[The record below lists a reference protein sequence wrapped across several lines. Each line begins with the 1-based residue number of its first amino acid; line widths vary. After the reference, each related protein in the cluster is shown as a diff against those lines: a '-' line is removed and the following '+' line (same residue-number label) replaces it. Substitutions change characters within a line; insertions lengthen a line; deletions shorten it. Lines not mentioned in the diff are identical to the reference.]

1 MVVYNRTRSN
11 VVNSE
16 VGFAHKETWEACP
29 TTPRVGGVHSLSN
42 DTFTADQGGRCY
54 DWRSDYHQA
63 VYSMKIGD
71 YGTECRILKK
81 WVDLSNWKTDVAAD
95 RDVKVSTWWYSG
107 NFQGTR
113 VPSVLWRN
121 AAFSAAPTPDISPIT
136 DLVMIG
142 WGTKGVNL
150 AYPSKPA
157 LSIAQTIAELKREG
171 LPSVP
176 VSKLLKKGNHT
187 DIGGEFL
194 NYQFGIAP
202 LISDLKDIVNY
213 DSALVDALEKLRRDT
228 SGTYRRRA
236 QVVSENE
243 FTQLGNSNLYPLSVG
258 VALNSQLGG
267 DGTLAVKVY
276 ERQTIDV
283 WFSGEF
289 QFHMPEIFRRIP
301 ALDKARERLF
311 KAGLE
316 PSPSLLWE
324 LTPWSWL
331 VDWYTSVGDAFE
343 NLSRFN
349 LDGAVMRYGYVMY
362 RRTTT
367 RTYTHPYWGSMEV
380 TSVSFQRTRAN
391 PFGFG
396 LSFSSLSDR
405 QWAILAA
412 LGLSRG
418 RSILLNKP

>member
-11 VVNSE
+11 VVNSI
-16 VGFAHKETWEACP
+16 VNSVHKETWEACL
-29 TTPRVGGVHSLSN
+29 TPRTGGVHSVT
-42 DTFTADQGGRCY
+42 DKDFTADIGGKCY

-71 YGTECRILKK
+71 YGTECRIIKK
-81 WVDLSNWKTDVAAD
+81 VIDLSNWRTNYSASN
-95 RDVKVSTWWYSG
+95 DVKVGSYWYSG
-107 NFQGTR
+107 EFEGTR
-113 VPSVLWRN
+113 VPSVLWTN
-121 AAFSAAPTPDISPIT
+121 HSFNDSPSPDVSPIT
-136 DLVMIG
+136 DLQMIG

-150 AYPSKPA
+150 AYPTKPA

-171 LPSVP
+171 LPSLP
-176 VSKLLKKGNHT
+176 VSKLLKKGNHS

-202 LISDLKDIVNY
+202 LISDLKSIINY
-213 DSALVDALEKLRRDT
+213 DSDLVDKLEKLRRDT
-228 SGTYRRRA
+228 QGRYRRRA
-236 QVVSENE
+236 QVVSSSS
-243 FTQLGNSNLYPLSVG
+243 FSRLSNSNLYPSSEG
-258 VALNSQLGG
+258 VALSGRTGG
-267 DGTLAVKVY
+267 DGTLACQVFEKN
-276 ERQTIDV
+276 TTDV

-316 PSPSLLWE
+316 PTPDLLWE

-331 VDWYTSVGDAFE
+331 LDWYSSVGDAFQ
-343 NLSRFN
+343 NLSRMN

-367 RTYTHPYWGSMEV
+367 RTYTHPFWGSMEV
-380 TSVSFQRTRAN
+380 TAVSFQRTRAN

-396 LSFSSLSDR
+396 LSFGSLSNR

-418 RSILLNKP
+418 RSIVLNRP